1 MISRERII
9 ETLLELTD
17 RTSGRSRPGLLD
29 KVLRNA
35 LALADCDGVT
45 VVVPHNRQT
54 ERSVLRRGMSQ
65 PETGPLA
72 AGASELMRLLQ
83 RIDRPLAS
91 GDLGA
96 DPRSAGVDWC
106 PGVDFGPALFVPM
119 RLREGGPAWLGLF
132 RRRGLDRFGPED
144 TAVITLLAAWT
155 TMAIENLRLSESLE
169 RLAVTDDLTQVY
181 NYRFL
186 KSALR
191 REIKR
196 AGRFGQK
203 LSIVM
208 LDVDNLK
215 TYNDKHG
222 HLRGSHLLREM
233 AGLLATQVRS
243 FDLVAKY
250 GGDEFTAILPQTD
263 REGARVVA
271 ERMRSAVEKHTFP
284 LVGPG
289 VITVSLGIG
298 VYPTDGD
305 DVASLIQ
312 ASDRALYQA
321 KRSGRNRIDLG
332 EAKAA

>member
-1 MISRERII
+1 MLSRERII

-17 RTSGRSRPGLLD
+17 RTSGRSRRDLLE

-35 LALADCDGVT
+35 LALAECDGVT
-45 VVVPHNRQT
+45 IVVTHNRQA
-54 ERSVLRRGMSQ
+54 ERFVLRRALAQ
-65 PETGPLA
+65 PTVEPFEA
-72 AGASELMRLLQ
+72 NASELMRLLQ

-91 GDLGA
+91 SDLSA
-96 DPRSAGVDWC
+96 DPRSAGVAWC
-106 PGVDFGPALFVPM
+106 PGVDHGPALFVPM
-119 RLREGGPAWLGLF
+119 RLREGPAWLGLF
-132 RRRGLDRFGPED
+132 RRRGQGPFAAED
-144 TAVITLLAAWT
+144 TALITLLAAWT
-155 TMAIENLRLSESLE
+155 TMALENVRLSESLE

-196 AGRFGQK
+196 AGRFAQK
-203 LSIVM
+203 MSIVM

-233 AGLLATQVRS
+233 AGLLAGQVRS

-271 ERMRSAVEKHTFP
+271 ERMRAAVENHAFP

-289 VITVSLGIG
+289 VITVSAGIG
-298 VYPTDGD
+298 VFPTDGD
-305 DVASLIQ
+305 DVATLIQ
-312 ASDRALYQA
+312 AADHALYTA
-321 KRSGRNRIDLG
+321 KRAGRNRVELG

>member
-1 MISRERII
+1 MLSRERII
-9 ETLLELTD
+9 ETLLELSD
-17 RTSGRSRPGLLD
+17 RTSGRSRRDLLE

-35 LALADCDGVT
+35 LALAECDGVT
-45 VVVPHNRQT
+45 IVVTQNRQA
-54 ERSVLRRGMSQ
+54 ERFVLRRALAL
-65 PETGPLA
+65 PEVEPFEA
-72 AGASELMRLLQ
+72 NASELMRLLQ

-91 GDLGA
+91 SDLSA
-96 DPRSAGVDWC
+96 DPRSAGVAWC
-106 PGVDFGPALFVPM
+106 PGVDHGPALFVPM
-119 RLREGGPAWLGLF
+119 RHREGPAWLGLF
-132 RRRGLDRFGPED
+132 RRRGQASFTPED
-144 TAVITLLAAWT
+144 TALITLLAAWT
-155 TMAIENLRLSESLE
+155 TMALENVRLSESLE

-181 NYRFL
+181 TYRFL

-196 AGRFGQK
+196 AGRFAQK

-233 AGLLATQVRS
+233 AGLLAGQVRS

-271 ERMRSAVEKHTFP
+271 ERMRAAVEKHAFP

-289 VITVSLGIG
+289 VITVSAGIG
-298 VYPTDGD
+298 VFPTDGD

-312 ASDRALYQA
+312 AADHALYTA
-321 KRSGRNRIDLG
+321 KRAGRNRVELG
-332 EAKAA
+332 EARAA

>member
-1 MISRERII
+1 MLSRERII

-17 RTSGRSRPGLLD
+17 RTSGRSRQGLLE

-35 LALADCDGVT
+35 LALAECDGAAAVVT
-45 VVVPHNRQT
+45 QNRQT
-54 ERSVLRRGMSQ
+54 DRYVLRRGMSQ
-65 PETGPLA
+65 PEVGPFEVS
-72 AGASELMRLLQ
+72 GGEMIRLLQ

-91 GDLGA
+91 ADLA
-96 DPRSAGVDWC
+96 TDPRGGSARWC
-106 PGVDFGPALFVPM
+106 PGVEYGPALFVPL

-132 RRRGLDRFGPED
+132 RRAGAVPFAAED
-144 TAVITLLAAWT
+144 TALITLLAAWT
-155 TMAIENLRLSESLE
+155 PLAMENLRLSESLE

-196 AGRFGQK
+196 AGRFGQQ
-203 LSIVM
+203 LAIVM

-215 TYNDKHG
+215 TYNDRHG

-233 AGLLATQVRS
+233 AGLLASQVRS

-271 ERMRSAVEKHTFP
+271 ERMRAAIESHAFP

-298 VYPTDGD
+298 VFPSDAA
-305 DVASLIQ
+305 DVPSLIQ
-312 ASDRALYQA
+312 AADRALYQA
-321 KRSGRNRIDLG
+321 KRAGRNRVEIG
-332 EAKAA
+332 EAHAA

>member
-1 MISRERII
+1 MLSRERII

-17 RTSGRSRPGLLD
+17 RNSGRSRRDLFD

-35 LALADCDGVT
+35 LALAECDGVT
-45 VVVPHNRQT
+45 IVVTHNRQA
-54 ERSVLRRGMSQ
+54 ERFVLRRA
-65 PETGPLA
+65 LA
-72 AGASELMRLLQ
+72 QTDVEPFEANASELMRLLQ

-91 GDLGA
+91 TDLSA
-96 DPRSAGVDWC
+96 DPRSAGVAWC
-106 PGVDFGPALFVPM
+106 PGVDHGPALFVPM
-119 RLREGGPAWLGLF
+119 RLREGPAWLGLF
-132 RRRGLDRFGPED
+132 RRRGQGPFAAED
-144 TAVITLLAAWT
+144 TALITLLAAWT
-155 TMAIENLRLSESLE
+155 TMALENVRLSESLE

-196 AGRFGQK
+196 AGRFAQK
-203 LSIVM
+203 MSIVM

-233 AGLLATQVRS
+233 AGLLAGQVRS

-263 REGARVVA
+263 RDGAKVVA
-271 ERMRSAVEKHTFP
+271 ERMRAAVEKHAFP

-289 VITVSLGIG
+289 VITVSAGIG
-298 VYPTDGD
+298 VFPTDAD

-312 ASDRALYQA
+312 AADHALYAA
-321 KRSGRNRIDLG
+321 KRAGRNRVELG

>member
-1 MISRERII
+1 MLSRERII

-17 RTSGRSRPGLLD
+17 RTSGRSRRDLLE

-35 LALADCDGVT
+35 LALAECDGATIVVT
-45 VVVPHNRQT
+45 LNRQA
-54 ERSVLRRGMSQ
+54 ERYVLRRGPSQ
-65 PETGPLA
+65 PEVEPFEA
-72 AGASELMRLLQ
+72 NAASELMRLLQ

-91 GDLGA
+91 SDLSA
-96 DPRSAGVDWC
+96 DPRSAGVAWC
-106 PGVDFGPALFVPM
+106 PGVDHGPALFVPM
-119 RLREGGPAWLGLF
+119 RLREGPAWLGLF
-132 RRRGLDRFGPED
+132 RRRGQPGFAPED
-144 TAVITLLAAWT
+144 TALITLLAAWT
-155 TMAIENLRLSESLE
+155 TMALENVRLSESLE

-196 AGRFGQK
+196 AGRFAQK

-233 AGLLATQVRS
+233 AGLLAGQVRS

-271 ERMRSAVEKHTFP
+271 ERMRVAVEKHAFP

-298 VYPTDGD
+298 VFPTDGN

-312 ASDRALYQA
+312 AADRALYTA
-321 KRSGRNRIDLG
+321 KRAGRNRVELG
-332 EAKAA
+332 EARAA

>member
-1 MISRERII
+1 MLSRERII

-17 RTSGRSRPGLLD
+17 RTSGRSRRSLFE

-35 LALADCDGVT
+35 LALAECDGVT
-45 VVVPHNRQT
+45 IVATHNRQP
-54 ERSVLRRGMSQ
+54 ERFVLRRGLSQ
-65 PETGPLA
+65 PEVEPFEANAT
-72 AGASELMRLLQ
+72 ELMRLLQ

-91 GDLGA
+91 GDLAG
-96 DPRSAGVDWC
+96 DPRSTGAEWC
-106 PGVDFGPALFVPM
+106 PGVDYGPALFVPM
-119 RLREGGPAWLGLF
+119 RLREGPAWLGLF
-132 RRRGLDRFGPED
+132 RRRGQERFAAED
-144 TAVITLLAAWT
+144 TALVTLLAAWT
-155 TMAIENLRLSESLE
+155 TMALENVRLSESLE

-186 KSALR
+186 KSAMR

-196 AGRFGQK
+196 ASRFGQK

-215 TYNDKHG
+215 TYNDKNG

-233 AGLLATQVRS
+233 AGLLAGQVRS

-263 REGARVVA
+263 REGAVVVA
-271 ERMRSAVEKHTFP
+271 ERMRAAVENHTFP

-298 VYPTDGD
+298 VFPTDGD

-312 ASDRALYQA
+312 AADRALYMA
-321 KRSGRNRIDLG
+321 KRAGRNRIEIG
-332 EAKAA
+332 EARAA

>member
-1 MISRERII
+1 MLSRERII
-9 ETLLELTD
+9 ETLLELSD
-17 RTSGRSRPGLLD
+17 RTSGRSRRDLLE

-35 LALADCDGVT
+35 LALAECDGATIVVT
-45 VVVPHNRQT
+45 HNRQA
-54 ERSVLRRGMSQ
+54 ERFVLRRA
-65 PETGPLA
+65 LA
-72 AGASELMRLLQ
+72 VPDVEPFEANASELMRLLQ

-91 GDLGA
+91 SDLSA
-96 DPRSAGVDWC
+96 DPRSAGVAWC
-106 PGVDFGPALFVPM
+106 PGVDHGPALFVPM
-119 RLREGGPAWLGLF
+119 RLREGPAWLGLF
-132 RRRGLDRFGPED
+132 RRRGQPPFTPED
-144 TAVITLLAAWT
+144 TALITLLAAWT
-155 TMAIENLRLSESLE
+155 TMALENVRLSESLE

-196 AGRFGQK
+196 AGRFAQK

-233 AGLLATQVRS
+233 AGLLAGQVRS

-263 REGARVVA
+263 REGAKVVA
-271 ERMRSAVEKHTFP
+271 ERMRAAVEKHAFP

-289 VITVSLGIG
+289 VITVSAGIG
-298 VYPTDGD
+298 VFPTDGD

-312 ASDRALYQA
+312 ASDHALYTA
-321 KRSGRNRIDLG
+321 KRAGRNRVELG

>member
-1 MISRERII
+1 MLSRERII
-9 ETLLELTD
+9 ETLLELSD
-17 RTSGRSRPGLLD
+17 RTTGRSRQGLLD

-35 LALADCDGVT
+35 LALAECDGVT
-45 VVVPHNRQT
+45 VVVTQNRQS
-54 ERSVLRRGMSQ
+54 ERHVLRRGLSQ
-65 PETGPLA
+65 LESSPLEA
-72 AGASELMRLLQ
+72 SPSELLRLLQ

-91 GDLGA
+91 ADLAA
-96 DPRSAGVDWC
+96 DPRAAGVLWC
-106 PGVDFGPALFVPM
+106 PGVACGPALFVPM

-132 RRRGLDRFGPED
+132 RRRGLDPFGPED
-144 TAVITLLAAWT
+144 TALVTLLAAWT

-196 AGRFGQK
+196 AGRFAQK
-203 LSIVM
+203 LSIIM

-233 AGLLATQVRS
+233 AGLLAGQVRS

-271 ERMRSAVEKHTFP
+271 ERMRAAVEKHAFP
-284 LVGPG
+284 LVPAGA
-289 VITVSLGIG
+289 ITVSLGIG
-298 VYPTDGD
+298 VFPNDGG

-312 ASDRALYQA
+312 AADRALYQA

-332 EAKAA
+332 EARAA